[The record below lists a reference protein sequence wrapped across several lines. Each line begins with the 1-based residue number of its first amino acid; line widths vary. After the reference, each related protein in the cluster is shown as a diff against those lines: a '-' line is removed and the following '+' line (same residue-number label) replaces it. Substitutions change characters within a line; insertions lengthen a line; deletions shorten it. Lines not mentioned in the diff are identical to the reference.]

1 MPEITK
7 SESVVATEGSTVQI
21 LCRAQGLPTPQISI
35 NYLGEK
41 VDEQRYEMKTNVG
54 FLSIYSLR
62 PLLSLRSLN
71 DIMVTT

>member
-41 VDEQRYEMKTNVG
+41 VDEQRYEIKTNDCPFV
-54 FLSIYSLR
+54 FIDLQLTI
-62 PLLSLRSLN
+62 
-71 DIMVTT
+71 IIF

>member
-7 SESVVATEGSTVQI
+7 SESVVALEGSTVQI

-41 VDEQRYEMKTNVG
+41 VDEQRYEIKTNERS
-54 FLSIYSLR
+54 SIYSLR
-62 PLLSLRSLN
+62 PLLFYRSLN
-71 DIMVTT
+71 NIMFTT

>member
-41 VDEQRYEMKTNVG
+41 VDEQRYEIKTNERS
-54 FLSIYSLR
+54 SIYSLR
-62 PLLSLRSLN
+62 PLLFYRSLN
-71 DIMVTT
+71 NIMFTT

>member
-54 FLSIYSLR
+54 FFIDLQLKTI
-62 PLLSLRSLN
+62 
-71 DIMVTT
+71 IIFKITK